1 MSDTHDRIIFE
12 SFELEQL
19 PNERCAGRVALA
31 WRRGEGFVGT
41 SEGTDT
47 PPGQLR
53 CAAEAT
59 ARALELAVENRVA
72 LEVLAVK
79 AIETFDTVIV
89 IVSLASRIE
98 DPAQRLVGSCFIK
111 EQPTRGAALAVLHAT
126 NRLMVIYSESTHDD
140 E

>member
-1 MSDTHDRIIFE
+1 MSDIHDRIIFE

-31 WRRGEGFVGT
+31 WVPGDDFVGT
-41 SEGTDT
+41 AEGTGT
-47 PPGQLR
+47 RPGQLR

-59 ARALELAVENRVA
+59 ARALELAVYNRVA

-89 IVSLASRIE
+89 IVSLASRI
-98 DPAQRLVGSCFIK
+98 DDRAQRLVGSCLIK

-126 NRLMVIYSESTHDD
+126 NRLLAIY
-140 E
+140 